1 MVAKLH
7 SFFTKYPLPE
17 LMTQKLKFMTDTDD
31 DEQENEHEAV
41 AEDDELEHESAADDE
56 PELYCYCRA
65 AEMEGLPMIAC
76 DAPDCPIEWFH
87 FSCVGITNE
96 PDSDEEWY
104 CDECKSKLN
113 K

>member
-1 MVAKLH
+1 MDAA
-7 SFFTKYPLPE
+7 
-17 LMTQKLKFMTDTDD
+17 DD
-31 DEQENEHEAV
+31 DDLESEHGAIT
-41 AEDDELEHESAADDE
+41 EDDELEHELADDE

-65 AEMEGLPMIAC
+65 AEMEGSPMIAC
-76 DAPDCPIEWFH
+76 DAADCPIEWFH
-87 FSCVGITNE
+87 FSCVGITSE

>member
-1 MVAKLH
+1 MK
-7 SFFTKYPLPE
+7 FT
-17 LMTQKLKFMTDTDD
+17 TDTDD
-31 DEQENEHEAV
+31 DELENEHEAV
-41 AEDDELEHESAADDE
+41 AEDDESEHGSADDE

-76 DAPDCPIEWFH
+76 DAPDCPVEWFH
-87 FSCVGITNE
+87 FFCVGITNE